1 MIDRQVSRRFT
12 TLLLILVFFS
22 FSLNAYACLV
32 PVFGPESM
40 TGSGMNCSL
49 PHEQSAKHFCD
60 GFKHLLHQWES
71 DDSSAQALELCA
83 APITPEDLNVIR
95 SPESHS
101 IEARVHPPPVLPVP
115 LYTLHRSLLI

>member
-1 MIDRQVSRRFT
+1 MIDRHVSRPVAA
-12 TLLLILVFFS
+12 LLLILVFFS

-71 DDSSAQALELCA
+71 DEPSAYSLECCTVTT
-83 APITPEDLNVIR
+83 TPEHLNHALL
-95 SPESHS
+95 SEKNAS
-101 IEARVHPPPVLPVP
+101 EARVHPPPRLPVP
-115 LYTLHRSLLI
+115 LNTLHRSLLI